1 MVDYPPLCHLFFSL
15 QILIQKGLL
24 MKFSY
29 QILGILMMLTPVFAQ
44 QAPKSGNPNSS
55 IFGSMLPM
63 MILMF
68 VAIWF
73 LMIRP
78 EQKKQK
84 QRQSLMSNLQKGDKV
99 LTSGGMFGTV
109 GNVKDKSVMVKIGEN
124 TIVEFTKSSIV
135 SVLNE
140 DGSEKVIDP
149 KAAKPEV
156 KEEKKA

>member
-1 MVDYPPLCHLFFSL
+1 
-15 QILIQKGLL
+15 

-29 QILGILMMLTPVFAQ
+29 QFLAVLMMITPVFAQ
-44 QAPKSGNPNSS
+44 QAPKNPNSG
-55 IFGSMLPM
+55 IMGSMLPM

-84 QRQSLMSNLQKGDKV
+84 QRQLLIGGLQKGDKV
-99 LTSGGMFGTV
+99 LTSGGILGTV
-109 GNVKDKSVMVKIGEN
+109 GNVKDKSVMIKIGDN
-124 TIVEFTKSSIV
+124 TVVEFTKSSVV

-140 DGSEKVIDP
+140 DGTEKTLDP